1 MKILIH
7 IPKLVFGGAEK
18 VLVDFSKLL
27 VDKGHEVEVIETY
40 EGGPLL
46 DMLDSRVK
54 RSAICSKEYTDRFYV
69 SFEEIRA
76 EKNIIKLCKKVIKK
90 FFIKIVGYERLAYY
104 LKRKE
109 FKNNLYDVA
118 INYLELESAKFCTE
132 IVESRKKIQWIH
144 IDVNNINY
152 KSFIDKQQR
161 YYKKMDKII
170 CVSEWSEKS
179 FLENYPRLENKL
191 EVIYNFY
198 DTNKVIEKS
207 NEKIGNLRDSKG
219 QIIILSIGRLVESKG
234 YLRSIKICKMLVDEG
249 LDFKWIV
256 LGEGGQR
263 EELEREINRQGLKNR
278 FILRGTTSNPYAY
291 IKACDIFTSLSYVE
305 GFSTVIIEAKILKKP
320 VIATDVCGVREQII
334 NNETGI
340 IVQSE
345 KEIYGSIKRLILDS
359 KERNNLSKN
368 DNLSSIIDNEIK
380 YQRILQLVE

>member
-18 VLVDFSKLL
+18 VLVDFSRLL

-46 DMLDSRVK
+46 NMLDSRVK
-54 RSAICSKEYTDRFYV
+54 KSAICSKAYTDKFYV
-69 SFEEIRA
+69 SFEEIKS
-76 EKNIIKLCKKVIKK
+76 ENNVIKLCEKIIKK
-90 FFIKIVGYERLAYY
+90 LFIQIVGYERLAYR

-109 FKNNLYDVA
+109 FKNKQYDVA

-132 IVESRKKIQWIH
+132 IVQSRKKIQWIH
-144 IDVNNINY
+144 IDVNNIDY
-152 KSFIDKQQR
+152 KSFIDNQQR
-161 YYKKMDKII
+161 YYRQMDKIV
-170 CVSEWSEKS
+170 CVSEWSKKS
-179 FLENYPRLENKL
+179 FLENYPNLENKL

-207 NEKIGNLRDSKG
+207 NEKIDNLRDSEE

-234 YLRSIKICKMLVDEG
+234 YLRSIKICKRLVDEG
-249 LDFKWIV
+249 LNFKWIV

-263 EELEREINRQGLKNR
+263 EELEEEINRQGLKKR
-278 FILRGTTSNPYAY
+278 FILKGTTSNPYSY

-305 GFSTVIIEAKILKKP
+305 GFSTVIVEAKILKKP

-334 NNETGI
+334 DNETGI

-345 KEIYGSIKRLILDS
+345 EEIYEGLKRLILDS

-368 DNLSSIIDNEIK
+368 NNLSNIIDNERK
-380 YQRILQLVE
+380 YQKILQVID